1 MKHLK
6 QHYLN
11 HSKEVSA
18 GSQTEVGDGRAPEAV
33 EEEKNV
39 ESEAAG
45 VLLQENSISSSDS
58 SREAGEDQPGLS
70 RPELDPDYVSR
81 YEERKVETDISPSQ
95 HSQHSQHKLEEVAQ
109 LNSTTRLST
118 DSEKVKCDTYQAPSH

>member
-11 HSKEVSA
+11 HSKEVRA
-18 GSQTEVGDGRAPEAV
+18 GPETEVGLCQAV

-39 ESEAAG
+39 EREAG

-58 SREAGEDQPGLS
+58 SREAAHPEQPSLA
-70 RPELDPDYVSR
+70 RPE
-81 YEERKVETDISPSQ
+81 VETDNVSQ
-95 HSQHSQHKLEEVAQ
+95 HEESKVDISTSDNIKEVAE
-109 LNSTTRLST
+109 LNSST
-118 DSEKVKCDTYQAPSH
+118 DLPPGSEKVKCHIKTQSD